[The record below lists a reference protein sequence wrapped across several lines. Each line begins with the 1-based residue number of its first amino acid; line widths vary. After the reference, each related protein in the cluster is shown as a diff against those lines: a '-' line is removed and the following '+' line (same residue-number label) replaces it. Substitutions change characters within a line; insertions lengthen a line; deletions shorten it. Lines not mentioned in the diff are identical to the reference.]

1 MPIRKTETFSK
12 KLIEHSLMEKPQLQ
26 LISPAAYVP
35 GSGKTTTP
43 CSQQSV
49 VLTQQDYIALQWE
62 ANYGRTQYARLVQR
76 DAALQAPGE
85 ALEAQRRDL
94 TQRLSGTNSEQSAAA
109 EALGKVKKVQPRKR
123 GQPPGTP
130 GHGRRDRSTL
140 PVVVAGHDV
149 SEAAKHCPQWGE
161 ARAPC
166 PGGAGCESSAGQV
179 QAHMRRLQRPRYHTT
194 CRGAQRPGMVTAP
207 PVPRVIPKSPW
218 GVAVWT
224 MVWLD
229 Q

>member
-85 ALEAQRRDL
+85 ALEAQRRDVPV
-94 TQRLSGTNSEQSAAA
+94 QV
-109 EALGKVKKVQPRKR
+109 VKT
-123 GQPPGTP
+123 GITP
-130 GHGRRDRSTL
+130 QLVTSDPL
-140 PVVVAGHDV
+140 
-149 SEAAKHCPQWGE
+149 GE
-161 ARAPC
+161 AETVPLRH
-166 PGGAGCESSAGQV
+166 AGPLR
-179 QAHMRRLQRPRYHTT
+179 MPL
-194 CRGAQRPGMVTAP
+194 
-207 PVPRVIPKSPW
+207 
-218 GVAVWT
+218 
-224 MVWLD
+224 
-229 Q
+229 